1 MTDTG
6 LTISDVAS
14 RTGVAEATLRMWES
28 RHEFP
33 SPSRS
38 GAGHRRYSEMDV
50 ELVRRVVSER
60 SGGVSLAAAIRR
72 AKDDAPLPLSVF
84 AALRSQRPELEP
96 RTIRVPLLLA
106 LTKAIED
113 ESLSRATRPL
123 FFASF
128 QRQSAYERQRA
139 RWGELARG
147 ARLSVV
153 FADFPQARAEE
164 DDPIEIPIGSTH
176 PLAREWSLVCC
187 AADHAACL
195 AAWEP
200 PGQAE
205 LPMRERVFETIWSV
219 DTQIVWAAAR
229 VCAGVAR
236 QAAPAHIASVDSLLE
251 RDPEPSPAEQARLST
266 AVTARLLSYLS

>member
-1 MTDTG
+1 MTDTE

-14 RTGVAEATLRMWES
+14 RTGVTEATLRMWET
-28 RHEFP
+28 RHAFP

-50 ELVRRVVSER
+50 EQVRRVVSER
-60 SGGVSLAAAIRR
+60 SGGMSLSAAIRR
-72 AKDDAPLPLSVF
+72 AQDDAPLPLSVF
-84 AALRSQRPELEP
+84 AALRSQRPDLEP

-113 ESLSRATRPL
+113 ESLSRASRPL

-128 QRQSAYERQRA
+128 QRQSAYQRQRA
-139 RWGELARG
+139 RWEELARG

-153 FADFPQARAEE
+153 FADFKWARAEA
-164 DDPIEIPIGSTH
+164 DGPIEVPIEPTH
-176 PLAREWSLVCC
+176 PLARELALVCC

-200 PGQAE
+200 PGQSDR
-205 LPMRERVFETIWSV
+205 PVRDRVFETIWSV
-219 DTQIVWAAAR
+219 DTQVVWAAAR

-236 QAAPAHIASVDSLLE
+236 QAAPESIASIDSLLE
-251 RDPEPSPAEQARLST
+251 RDPEPSPAEQAKLST

>member
-1 MTDTG
+1 MCNSG

-28 RHEFP
+28 RHAFP

-38 GAGHRRYSEMDV
+38 GAGHRRYSQMDV
-50 ELVRRVVSER
+50 ELIQRVVSER
-60 SGGVSLAAAIRR
+60 SSGLSLAAAIRR
-72 AKDDAPLPLSVF
+72 ARDDAPRPLSVY
-84 AALRSQRPELEP
+84 ASLRTRRPELEP

-106 LTKAIED
+106 LTRALED
-113 ESLSRATRPL
+113 ESLSRASRPL
-123 FFASF
+123 LFASF
-128 QRQSAYERQRA
+128 QRQTAYQRQQT
-139 RWGELARG
+139 RWTELARG

-153 FADFPQARAEE
+153 FADFDRAHAAG
-164 DDPIEIPIGSTH
+164 DGPIELPIEPTH
-176 PLAREWSLVCC
+176 PLAREWALVCC

-205 LPMRERVFETIWSV
+205 RPVRERVFETIWSV
-219 DTQIVWAAAR
+219 DADAVWTAAR

-236 QAAPAHIASVDSLLE
+236 QIVPEQIATIDSVLE
-251 RDPEPSPAEQARLST
+251 RDPEPSSDEQARLST

>member
-1 MTDTG
+1 MADTE

-28 RHEFP
+28 RHAFP

-38 GAGHRRYSEMDV
+38 GAGHRRYSELDV

-60 SGGVSLAAAIRR
+60 SGGMSLAAAIRR
-72 AKDDAPLPLSVF
+72 ARNDAPLPLSVF
-84 AALRSQRPELEP
+84 AALRSQWPGLEP

-113 ESLSRATRPL
+113 ESLSRASRPL

-128 QRQSAYERQRA
+128 QRQSAYHRQRA

-153 FADFPQARAEE
+153 FADFARARAEGN
-164 DDPIEIPIGSTH
+164 DPIEIPVGPTH
-176 PLAREWSLVCC
+176 PLAREWALVCC
-187 AADHAACL
+187 AADHGACL
-195 AAWEP
+195 VAWEP

-205 LPMRERVFETIWSV
+205 LPLRDRVFETIWSV
-219 DTQIVWAAAR
+219 DTEIVWAAAR

-236 QAAPAHIASVDSLLE
+236 QAAPSQIASIDSLLD
-251 RDPEPSPAEQARLST
+251 RDPEPSPAAQAKLST